1 MSEHDYLIPDFVSE
15 ALEILEGYDEDL
27 VRLEADSTNQ
37 ELINSLFRRVH
48 NIKGMCGFLH
58 LVNLERLSHSGEDL
72 LDQFRKSSGSAISS
86 AHVDLLLR
94 LGDSMR
100 LVLNAIQATGQEGT
114 HNFEGLL
121 AAIQNP
127 VVGNQAWADSQTTS
141 ADEPPE
147 PQINDTSLR
156 VDIALLDHLMN
167 LAGELVLS
175 RNQLVQTTKDHRDNN
190 LRAIIHKLNSV
201 TSELQECVMK
211 TRVQPIASLWDKLP
225 RVVRDAS
232 HDTNKKINLTTSGE
246 ETELDKAIL
255 EAIKDPI
262 VHLIRNSIDHGI
274 ESPERRAALGKSLQ
288 GNLSLRAFPEG
299 GNVII
304 ELKDDGAGLNTEKIK
319 NKAISQ
325 GLIYQKQAA
334 SMTEQQLQKLIFSPG
349 FSTAEKVT
357 RVSGRGVGMDVV
369 KANIEA
375 IGGHVQINSEL
386 NRGTVTRL
394 KIPMTLSIIPTLL
407 VSSSGETFAI
417 PEASVTELVRIEE
430 SRADKR
436 LITIG
441 TTAFLRLREK
451 LLPVVYLDQY
461 LNINQRDINN
471 KSDSTA
477 IILCVDGCLFALLV
491 DAVHDIQEIVVKPL
505 DPSLLSL
512 DLYSGATI
520 LGDGRIVLIVDPS
533 GILRHLEFDRSD
545 DLRDVSLFHNET
557 KDSESSGDEF
567 SFLIVQT
574 SDCPYTAIP
583 LNRVQ
588 RIERVSVTDISQIA
602 NSLTIQYRG
611 KVLPIIDLSNASSQP
626 DPSQSAQ
633 IVVASDIKLGEIGI
647 RVDRVLDISASV
659 KIDTGSNSY
668 SQRNNLEIIDN
679 KTTLILDM
687 DKLFARALVTH
698 REPIAHLV
706 VTSESDSL

>member
-58 LVNLERLSHSGEDL
+58 LVSLERLSHSGEDL
-72 LDQFRKSSGSAISS
+72 LDQFRKSPESVISS

-156 VDIALLDHLMN
+156 VDIGLLDHLMN

-325 GLIYQKQAA
+325 GLIDQKLANT
-334 SMTEQQLQKLIFSPG
+334 MTEQQLQKLIFSPG
-349 FSTAEKVT
+349 FSTADKVT

-441 TTAFLRLREK
+441 TSSFLRLREK

-461 LNINQRDINN
+461 LNINQRDMNN
-471 KSDSTA
+471 KSDRTA

-520 LGDGRIVLIVDPS
+520 LGDGRIVLIVEPS

-557 KDSESSGDEF
+557 KDSESAGDEF

-588 RIERVSVTDISQIA
+588 RIERVSVTEISQIA

-611 KVLPIIDLSNASSQP
+611 KVLPIIDLSNASSQAE
-626 DPSQSAQ
+626 PSQSAQ
-633 IVVASDIKLGEIGI
+633 IVVASDIKQGEIGI

-659 KIDTGSNSY
+659 KIDTGSNNY

-687 DKLFARALVTH
+687 DKLFARALVTP

-706 VTSESDSL
+706 VTPESDSL